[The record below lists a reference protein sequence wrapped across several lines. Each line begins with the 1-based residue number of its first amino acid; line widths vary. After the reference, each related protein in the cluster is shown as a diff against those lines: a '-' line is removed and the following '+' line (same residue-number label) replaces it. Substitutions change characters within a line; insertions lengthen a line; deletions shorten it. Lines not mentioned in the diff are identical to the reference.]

1 MKTNSWK
8 TTVTG
13 ICGALLINVVPLLQ
27 TGTYSWQAIV
37 VGVVVAI
44 IGYLAKDWNVSGTK

>member
-8 TTVTG
+8 TTVAG

-27 TGTYSWQAIV
+27 SSWTWKDLA
-37 VGVVVAI
+37 VGVVIAL
-44 IGYLAKDWNVSGTK
+44 IGYFAKDWNVSGTN

>member
-27 TGTYSWQAIV
+27 TGSLNWQMIII
-37 VGVVVAI
+37 GVVIAVI
-44 IGYLAKDWNVSGTK
+44 SYFAKDWNVSGTK